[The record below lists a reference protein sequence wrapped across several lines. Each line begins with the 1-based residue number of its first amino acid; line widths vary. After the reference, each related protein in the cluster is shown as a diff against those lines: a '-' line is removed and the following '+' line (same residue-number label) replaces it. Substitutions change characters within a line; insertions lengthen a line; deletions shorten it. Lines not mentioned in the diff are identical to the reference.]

1 MKSTSGKRS
10 KNEERDVSLLSAKN
24 QPFMRKIKILW
35 TDDEI
40 EVLKPH
46 IFFLREKGYEIDT
59 CSNGN
64 DTLDLV
70 KQNQYD
76 LIFLDEHMPGM
87 SGIET
92 LRLIK
97 ETRPEIPVVMITKS
111 EEEEIMEAAI
121 GSEIADYLIKPVK
134 PNQILLALKKNLEQ
148 KRFVTEKT
156 IIDYRL
162 EFRNISGMIDNA
174 KTPDDWTEIY
184 RKIIYWE
191 SELEKSADSGMS
203 EILQMQENEANNAFS
218 KFIINNYSGWLNP
231 GNPDKP
237 LLSPDLLRKKVF
249 PYLKESRPLFFIL
262 IDNMRYDQW
271 KTISAELTGLYR
283 IVEEE
288 MYFSILPTATQF
300 SRNSIFAGLM
310 PLSISE
316 TMPEFWI
323 PDDEEEGKN
332 NYEEEFLKRL
342 IAKQGL
348 KIKWSYTKISGSQ
361 EGKKVNDRIKSLL
374 ENDLNV
380 LVFNFVDML
389 SHARTEIGLIR
400 DLANDERAYRSL
412 TRSWFVHSSL
422 FELLKTLS
430 SQRIRVIFSTDHGTI
445 RVHNPVKIIG
455 DRKTSSNLRYKMG
468 RSLDYDPS
476 KVFEIKNPE
485 KAWLPKTNISSR
497 YIFAVN
503 KDFLVYQNNYNYYAG
518 YYKDTFQHGG
528 ISMQEM
534 LLPVAFLEP
543 LS

>member
-1 MKSTSGKRS
+1 
-10 KNEERDVSLLSAKN
+10 
-24 QPFMRKIKILW
+24 MRKLRILW

-46 IFFLREKGYEIDT
+46 ILFLREKGYEIDT

-64 DTLDLV
+64 DTIDLIRL
-70 KQNQYD
+70 NHYD
-76 LIFLDEHMPGM
+76 LILLDEHMPGM

-92 LRLIK
+92 LRHIK

-148 KRFVTEKT
+148 KRLVTEKAT
-156 IIDYRL
+156 IDYRL
-162 EFRNISGMIDNA
+162 EFRNISSMINA
-174 KTPDDWTEIY
+174 ARNHSDWCEIY
-184 RKIIYWE
+184 RKLVYWE
-191 SELEKSADSGMS
+191 SELEKSSDTGMG
-203 EILQMQENEANNAFS
+203 EILQLQEVEANNAFA
-218 KFIINNYSGWLNP
+218 KFIMNHYLNWLNA
-231 GNPDKP
+231 GKSDAP
-237 LLSPDLLRKKVF
+237 LISPDLLSKKVF
-249 PYLKESRPLFFIL
+249 PHIEKNKPVFFIL

-283 IVEEE
+283 ILDEDL
-288 MYFSILPTATQF
+288 YYSILPTATQF

-316 TMPEFWI
+316 TMPDLWI

-332 NYEEEFLKRL
+332 NYEEELLKRF
-342 IAKQGL
+342 ISRKGIN
-348 KIKWSYTKISGSQ
+348 IKWSYNKINNNQDS
-361 EGKKVNDRIKSLL
+361 KKINDRLKSLL

-380 LVFNFVDML
+380 LVFNFVDIL
-389 SHARTEIGLIR
+389 SHARTDIGVIR
-400 DLANDERAYRSL
+400 DMATDERAYRSL
-412 TRSWFVHSSL
+412 TRSWFIHSSL
-422 FELLKTLS
+422 YELLKTLS
-430 SQRIRVIFSTDHGTI
+430 LHRVRIIFSTDHGTI
-445 RVHNPVKIIG
+445 RVQNPVKIIG
-455 DRKTSSNLRYKMG
+455 DRKTSANLRYKMG

-476 KVFEIKNPE
+476 RVFEVKAPE
-485 KAWLPKTNISSR
+485 KAWLPKGNISSR

-503 KDFLVYQNNYNYYAG
+503 KDFLVYQNNYNHYAG

-528 ISMQEM
+528 ISMQEI
-534 LLPVAFLEP
+534 LLPVAQLEP